1 MKKIIFTGKKPDA
14 ISFMKIYCSNR
25 GLIK

>member
-14 ISFMKIYCSNR
+14 TLFMKVHYLDR
-25 GLIK
+25 G